1 MAPWWGGY
9 HIYIICKCKCI
20 PACVEKPGTIC
31 FTIHKGHNASNR
43 QSANQFSCQG
53 PQMAS
58 HLNYPS
64 LAPLNGPLMPGKKT
78 KEQNECC
85 AVPPFLTKECYKSP
99 CAVFLPQNV
108 WGLPAINSNQE
119 GQAKTRKQHHPIQ
132 VHQWSSDNI
141 YRKPWSLYVF
151 IINYYMSVHVLYFQ

>member
-1 MAPWWGGY
+1 MLSCTYHKKELKVGPGGTVVGGLPY
-9 HIYIICKCKCI
+9 IYIICKWKCI

-31 FTIHKGHNASNR
+31 FTIRKGHSASNR

-64 LAPLNGPLMPGKKT
+64 LAPLNGSLMPCKKKN

-85 AVPPFLTKECYKSP
+85 AVPPFLTKECYNSP

-119 GQAKTRKQHHPIQ
+119 GQDKKTASPNSG
-132 VHQWSSDNI
+132 SSMV
-141 YRKPWSLYVF
+141 K
-151 IINYYMSVHVLYFQ
+151 

>member
-1 MAPWWGGY
+1 
-9 HIYIICKCKCI
+9 
-20 PACVEKPGTIC
+20 
-31 FTIHKGHNASNR
+31 
-43 QSANQFSCQG
+43 
-53 PQMAS
+53 MAS

-119 GQAKTRKQHHPIQ
+119 GQDKKTASPNSG
-132 VHQWSSDNI
+132 SSMV
-141 YRKPWSLYVF
+141 K
-151 IINYYMSVHVLYFQ
+151 